1 MLVVNRGR
9 AMLSNPGSTDLFG
22 MVIFASPEELQIHQ
36 VLTHLHPGSTDLFG
50 MAAEAEGSIGRV
62 LLQSVATTI

>member
-22 MVIFASPEELQIHQ
+22 MAIFGSPEALHIHQ
-36 VLTHLHPGSTDLFG
+36 ISTRLHPDSTDLFG
-50 MAAEAEGSIGRV
+50 MAAKAEGSIGRV